1 MSPMPEGWSV
11 DVEGTRVVIRV
22 PGRPDDVFYLS
33 AREARM
39 VRIQLHL
46 AYLTAFWRRR
56 SVIGSDQPEP
66 ESRRDSS
73 DPASQGTDSMS
84 SQELR
89 PSIGLYDDLSPA
101 PEGWSIDAVGRWVH
115 LEVPASAADGVFNL
129 MAGEALTVGIALIR
143 GSERVRWVN
152 GTVGD
157 DVTGRAQ
164 SAAEFDSA
172 SAGIDR
178 QIAFAAERAATL
190 AEADNA
196 EIAAE
201 DQAWVDDI
209 SDFNDEGSARDPETE
224 AGDQG

>member
-39 VRIQLHL
+39 LRIQLHL
-46 AYLTAFWRRR
+46 AYITAFWRRR
-56 SVIGSDQPEP
+56 SVIGSYQLEP
-66 ESRRDSS
+66 EGRRDSS
-73 DPASQGTDSMS
+73 DPASRRTDSMS
-84 SQELR
+84 SRELR

-129 MAGEALTVGIALIR
+129 TAGEALTVGIALIR
-143 GSERVRWVN
+143 GSERVRWDTA
-152 GTVGD
+152 TVSD
-157 DVTGRAQ
+157 DDTGHVR
-164 SAAEFDSA
+164 SAA
-172 SAGIDR
+172 GP
-178 QIAFAAERAATL
+178 L
-190 AEADNA
+190 AEAANTA
-196 EIAAE
+196 IAAE

-209 SDFNDEGSARDPETE
+209 SDFNDEGSARDPESE
-224 AGDQG
+224 AGDQE